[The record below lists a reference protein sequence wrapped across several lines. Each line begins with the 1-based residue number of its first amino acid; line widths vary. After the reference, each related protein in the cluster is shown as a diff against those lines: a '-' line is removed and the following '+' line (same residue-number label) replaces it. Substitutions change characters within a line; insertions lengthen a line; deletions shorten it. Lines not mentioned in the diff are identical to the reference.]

1 MTETQKILQM
11 EVNKGRSPQNLMT
24 LIDNMCAF
32 GELFKRQY
40 DLINLTEL
48 SHAELAREVEK
59 LLGKYHRKANEIAER
74 LAGIP
79 EQSDKTQPTSLSAR
93 VSIIQRIHDI
103 GQAVECARGAMTSEL
118 DALAKDVVSLRD
130 TVELYDFRPYS
141 PCLYNVRIGV
151 NSGDVDA
158 DAIKNAVNAAT
169 QSAVEKLDQE
179 LRTAEPFN
187 LLRTGTTATDA
198 QVYRGVIELT
208 GGEFSGSVDTKSF
221 VGHSPFKFAL
231 GEAVELELT
240 GERGKV
246 TSRAE
251 HLNASNQYLVVYAAG
266 GGRGRQEAWLEES
279 EIIAVPVDPEK

>member
-1 MTETQKILQM
+1 M
-11 EVNKGRSPQNLMT
+11 NKEST
-24 LIDNMCAF
+24 LLA
-32 GELFKRQY
+32 GELK
-40 DLINLTEL
+40 
-48 SHAELAREVEK
+48 EVVRNIE
-59 LLGKYHRKANEIAER
+59 
-74 LAGIP
+74 
-79 EQSDKTQPTSLSAR
+79 LSAR
-93 VSIIQRIHDI
+93 AANHYLAMHGVGAYSPVKLADDLKDILASMLVRLNELAGSTNNQLSKDGPASVIQRLNDI

-151 NSGDVDA
+151 VRGNADA
-158 DAIKNAVNAAT
+158 DEIKNAVLGF
-169 QSAVEKLDQE
+169 AVKDIEQLDSE

-187 LLRTGTTATDA
+187 HRFTGTIHLNDA
-198 QVYRGVIELT
+198 PITGGTLT
-208 GGEFSGSVDTKSF
+208 GDEKSF

-279 EIIAVPVDPEK
+279 EINAVPVDPEK